1 MKSIISIAQMV
12 RVKREMKLVE
22 EHRISCKYNDLR
34 NSDAV
39 SQHRIPAWNSTTLHL
54 LEQRAQTLHGHEQ
67 NQQRQQ
73 PARHNCDAELTPF
86 DRNIQPLY
94 PRGQIL

>member
-1 MKSIISIAQMV
+1 MKTIISIEQMV

-22 EHRISCKYNDLR
+22 EHHISCKYNDLR

-54 LEQRAQTLHGHEQ
+54 LEQLAQTLHGHVQ
-67 NQQRQQ
+67 DQQRQQ
-73 PARHNCDAELTPF
+73 PARHNCDAELTRL
-86 DRNIQPLY
+86 DRNIRPLH